1 MVKNITTII
10 FNSLESDNTLNND
23 SNVSFFTINTPPIE
37 IKKQGIL
44 KVSNFCHIGTA
55 TGHADNMYLFRV
67 RGINADNSKCLSGR
81 NAGYPVILTTT
92 LNNNRSL
99 YDENIITLTKQTIN
113 SIDII
118 VDTYLI
124 ADVNGTFNRVK
135 VEHGGTGY
143 LVGNVL
149 TLTGGG
155 STAVNVRVA
164 SISSGAIRTLTLVDT
179 PTSLYTG
186 IPTLSAVMN
195 GSGATFTTVAPAT
208 AGPLTSI
215 TISSG
220 GLGYRVG
227 QVINITA
234 TGASGATCTI
244 TAVNASTGAI
254 TTISSLTAAGTGYTT
269 TNARTVTVDASAF
282 TTHTASLI
290 PVMIFPKIIEHSFPN
305 NLIFSITFTIEQD
318 EF

>member
-10 FNSLESDNTLNND
+10 FNSLESDNTLNNN

-55 TGHADNMYLFRV
+55 QGHTDNMYIFRV
-67 RGINADNSKCLSGR
+67 RGINADTSKCLSGR
-81 NAGYPVILTTT
+81 NAGFPTILTTT

-99 YDENIITLTKQTIN
+99 YDENIITLTRQTIN

-124 ADVNGTFNRVK
+124 AHVNGTFNRA
-135 VEHGGTGY
+135 EIEWGGVGY
-143 LVGNVL
+143 LVGNIL
-149 TLTGGG
+149 TFTGGG
-155 STAVNVRVA
+155 STPVNVRVA
-164 SISSGAIRTLTLVDT
+164 TIFGGGIIRTLTFVDT
-179 PTSLYTG
+179 PTSLYSST
-186 IPTLSAVMN
+186 PTLSAVMN

-215 TISSG
+215 TVSNG

-227 QVINITA
+227 QVITITA

-254 TTISSLTAAGTGYTT
+254 TTLSTLTGGTGYIT
-269 TNARTVTVDASAF
+269 TNARTVTVDANYYYHSA
-282 TTHTASLI
+282 LI
-290 PVMIFPKIIEHSFPN
+290 IPTMIFPKIIEHSFPN

>member
-55 TGHADNMYLFRV
+55 LGHADNMYLFRV

-92 LNNNRSL
+92 FNNNRSL
-99 YDENIITLTKQTIN
+99 YDENIITLNKQTIN

-124 ADVNGTFNRVK
+124 ANVNGTFNK
-135 VEHGGTGY
+135 IEISHPGTGY

-149 TLTGGG
+149 TLTGGN

-164 SISSGAIRTLTLVDT
+164 SISSGAIKTLTLVDT
-179 PTSLYTG
+179 PTSLYSG

-208 AGPLTSI
+208 AGPLTSC
-215 TISSG
+215 TLSSG

-234 TGASGATCTI
+234 TGASGATCTV

-254 TTISSLTAAGTGYTT
+254 TTISSLTAGGTGYIT
-269 TNARTVTVDASAF
+269 TNARTVTVDASYYN
-282 TTHTASLI
+282 HSASLI
-290 PVMIFPKIIEHSFPN
+290 PVMIFPKIIENSFPN

>member
-10 FNSLESDNTLNND
+10 FNSLESNNTLNND
-23 SNVSFFTINTPPIE
+23 NNVSFFTINTPPIE
-37 IKKQGIL
+37 IKKKGIL

-55 TGHADNMYLFRV
+55 SGHADNMYLFRV
-67 RGINADNSKCLSGR
+67 RGIVADDTKCLTGR
-81 NAGYPVILTTT
+81 NGGFPTILTTT

-124 ADVNGTFNRVK
+124 ANVNGTFNK
-135 VEHGGTGY
+135 LDILHGGINY

-164 SISSGAIRTLTLVDT
+164 SVSSGAITSLTFVDT
-179 PTSLYTG
+179 PTSNYTG

-208 AGPLTSI
+208 AGPLTSC
-215 TISSG
+215 TLSSG

-254 TTISSLTAAGTGYTT
+254 TTISSLTAAGTGYS
-269 TNARTVTVDASAF
+269 NANTRTVTVDASAF

-290 PVMIFPKIIEHSFPN
+290 PTMIFPKVIKNSFPN

>member
-124 ADVNGTFNRVK
+124 ADVNGTFNRVE
-135 VEHGGTGY
+135 VEHGGVGY

-164 SISSGAIRTLTLVDT
+164 SVSGTAIRTLTLVDT
-179 PTSLYTG
+179 PTSLYSG

-215 TISSG
+215 TLSSG

-234 TGASGATCTI
+234 TGASGATCTV

-254 TTISSLTAAGTGYTT
+254 TTISSLTAAGTGYST
-269 TNARTVTVDASAF
+269 TNTRTVTVDASAYV
-282 TTHTASLI
+282 HSASII
-290 PVMIFPKIIEHSFPN
+290 PVMIFPKVIEHSFPN

>member
-10 FNSLESDNTLNND
+10 FNSLESDNTLDDNN
-23 SNVSFFTINTPPIE
+23 NVSFFTINTPPIE
-37 IKKQGIL
+37 IKKEGIL
-44 KVSNFCHIGTA
+44 KVSNFCHIGAA
-55 TGHADNMYLFRV
+55 TGHTDNMYVFRV
-67 RGINADNSKCLSGR
+67 RGITANNSKCLTGK
-81 NAGYPVILTTT
+81 NGGFPIILTTT

-99 YDENIITLTKQTIN
+99 YDENVITLIRQTIN

-124 ADVNGTFNRVK
+124 SSTNGTFNK
-135 VEHGGTGY
+135 INIEHGGINY

-149 TLTGGG
+149 TFTGGG

-164 SISSGAIRTLTLVDT
+164 SVSSGAITSLTFVDT
-179 PTSLYTG
+179 PTSVYTG
-186 IPTLSAVMN
+186 IPTLSNVMN

-208 AGPLTSI
+208 AGALTSV
-215 TISSG
+215 TLSSG

-227 QVINITA
+227 QVITITA
-234 TGASGATCTI
+234 TGASGATATV

-254 TTISSLTAAGTGYTT
+254 TTISALTSGGTGYIT
-269 TNARTVTVDASAF
+269 TNARTVTVDAS
-282 TTHTASLI
+282 TYSNTAYLI
-290 PVMIFPKIIEHSFPN
+290 PTVIFPKIVEKSFPN
-305 NLIFSITFTIEQD
+305 NIIFSITFTIEQD